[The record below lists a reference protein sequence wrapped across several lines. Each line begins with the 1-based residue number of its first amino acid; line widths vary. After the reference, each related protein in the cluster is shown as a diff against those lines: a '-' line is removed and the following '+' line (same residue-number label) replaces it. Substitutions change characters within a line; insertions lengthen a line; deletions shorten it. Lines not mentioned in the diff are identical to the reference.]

1 MKKIIIIALTIVCG
15 VAFSESFAKKPK
27 KSAEMQ
33 KEEKCLQEEKE
44 LMELQ
49 HQMFLDS
56 IEIVKKKRQLE
67 LEKLKQ
73 EFNKAEVEEMGLPC
87 IEEARSTDEYYGA
100 WAVSDGK
107 PNQSIAVQEA
117 MRRAQLE
124 LAIQIGEKEV
134 VLDDVEIVC
143 RTISRDTRG
152 NFIAYVAIRKPK
164 NK

>member
-27 KSAEMQ
+27 KSAEIQ
-33 KEEKCLQEEKE
+33 KEEKRLQEEKE

-73 EFNKAEVEEMGLPC
+73 EFNKAEIEEMGLPC

-100 WAVSDGK
+100 WAASDGQH
-107 PNQSIAVQEA
+107 NQSIAMQDA
-117 MRRAQLE
+117 MQKAQFE
-124 LAIQIGEKEV
+124 LAKLVGENTEIENVEV
-134 VLDDVEIVC
+134 VC
-143 RTISRDTRG
+143 RQIMRDKHG
-152 NFIAYVAIRKPK
+152 NFIAYIAIRMPK